1 MRDHRDGATIT
12 LEKVVHFLENPLL
25 ERLKA
30 LSRRRSKIGIRG
42 YPLPG
47 VLRIQLLNL
56 LPVHA
61 FPISEINL
69 PQRRA
74 QHSGNISADCNRSGC
89 VAGAAQVAAIDRIE
103 WLRAEQVA

>member
-1 MRDHRDGATIT
+1 MRDHRDGAAIT
-12 LEKVVHFLENPLL
+12 LQKVVHFLENPSF
-25 ERLKA
+25 ERLKT
-30 LSRRRSKIGIRG
+30 LSRGRGKIGIRG

-61 FPISEINL
+61 LPIAEINL
-69 PQRRA
+69 PQCRA
-74 QHSGNISADCNRSGC
+74 QHSGNISAGCNRSSG

-103 WLRAEQVA
+103 WLRAEQV